1 MDKSQFNIQLGVFV
15 KEKRK
20 EFNMSQSDLAGK
32 MDNNFQNISRLERG
46 EVSPTLF
53 WFFKLA
59 DAFEMDTSSLIMEFE
74 KFIAKKKK

>member
-1 MDKSQFNIQLGVFV
+1 MDKSQFNKQLGIFV

-20 EFNMSQSDLAGK
+20 EFNMSQSDLAAK

-46 EVSPTLF
+46 DVSPTLF

-59 DAFEMDTSSLIMEFE
+59 AAFEMEPGLLVVEFE
-74 KFIAKKKK
+74 KFITKKKK